1 MQRKWPRRGAQTC
14 ACRVLDGARIG
25 KRERGDGWRSDRVA
39 GSTFAAAE
47 PGTRNPER
55 GPDALP
61 AVSRPR
67 DQAGPA
73 ASVSASSVA
82 AAWRA
87 RFSVPASFSIACR
100 SSVSRCSRTA
110 RTKAA

>member
-1 MQRKWPRRGAQTC
+1 MQRKWARRGAQTY
-14 ACRVLDGARIG
+14 ACRVLDGVRIG
-25 KRERGDGWRSDRVA
+25 KRERGTAGEAIASRPRRSVR
-39 GSTFAAAE
+39 
-47 PGTRNPER
+47 RNPER
-55 GPDALP
+55 GPDAVP

-73 ASVSASSVA
+73 APVSASSVA